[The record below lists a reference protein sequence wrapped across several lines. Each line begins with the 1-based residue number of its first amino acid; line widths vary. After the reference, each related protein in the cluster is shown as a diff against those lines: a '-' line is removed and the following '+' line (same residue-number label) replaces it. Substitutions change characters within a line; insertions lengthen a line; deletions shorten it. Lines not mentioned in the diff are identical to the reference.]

1 MSDESVQAIPGIGK
15 LTYTFKQYLTYATA
29 LQEKA
34 KQLTTLGKLQ
44 DVSLSNKCRFIR
56 TPLNLGH
63 ILYSRTLLVMVLCV
77 VQGMVYGVLMM

>member
-34 KQLTTLGKLQ
+34 KQLTTSGQLQ
-44 DVSLSNKCRFIR
+44 DVSLSNKFRFIR
-56 TPLNLGH
+56 TPLTH
-63 ILYSRTLLVMVLCV
+63 ISRTLLVMVLCV
-77 VQGMVYGVLMM
+77 V